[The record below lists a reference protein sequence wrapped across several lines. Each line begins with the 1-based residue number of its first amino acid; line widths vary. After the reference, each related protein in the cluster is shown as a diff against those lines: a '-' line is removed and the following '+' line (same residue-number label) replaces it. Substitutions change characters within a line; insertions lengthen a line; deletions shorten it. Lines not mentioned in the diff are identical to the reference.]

1 MQSCGVLVALIF
13 LFAPRDSCAT
23 SETETAAA
31 AQEVARTWFEAH
43 SRSVQPDELD
53 DLKNAN
59 PDAYALVKALLT
71 KRSLG
76 LLDPRHPTA
85 SFSPAK
91 PVDDA
96 DQPSGA
102 AAFAK
107 FASPGELSQ
116 GKTGDEV
123 AADVPAVYAE
133 APTPV
138 HHDWLNWK
146 PTDSA
151 AESDESMV
159 QNVLGAVAQL
169 KGGSAANLLSQ
180 SRGSESTKPAS
191 GLEADDS
198 MFSGDAAPS
207 APVAPKDPP
216 KLAMPAV
223 VQQASS
229 TEGNSYLKSIDFSED
244 LPKAAPPV
252 AKDNV
257 YLKVFNP
264 STATSD
270 SPSSSNAL
278 ASFSFDDN
286 KPVASVA
293 QEAQVV
299 RKVPVKKNAL
309 SDYLR

>member
-23 SETETAAA
+23 SETGTAAA

-91 PVDDA
+91 PSDDA
-96 DQPSGA
+96 EQPSGA

-116 GKTGDEV
+116 AKTSDEV

-133 APTPV
+133 APTPE

-169 KGGSAANLLSQ
+169 KGGSAGNLLSQ

-207 APVAPKDPP
+207 PRDPP

-244 LPKAAPPV
+244 LPKAALPV